1 MLISATFASVMAT
14 IGYVLLAILAL
25 MFMVVVHEL
34 GHYLAG
40 RLLGFKIY
48 EFGIGFGP
56 AIFKHKNKKTGVL
69 FTIRPFPLG
78 GFCQFEGEDEDNS
91 DPQAFNNQP
100 PWKRLI
106 VLFSGAFF
114 NLVSGWII
122 IVIFFSAYG
131 QVLPNIAA
139 VYPDSPNAQVLEAG
153 DAFLSVNGKQVNILT
168 LDDAQAAF
176 SKAGDTANVVV
187 LRNGKKVKLTIT
199 KNVYTLG
206 EFDEQGNFTPKI
218 NSDTGETET
227 NYGFGFSSYTSA
239 VKLPFLLAFARS
251 FTFMF
256 FLVYKIFAILG
267 SLLTG
272 KLAFNNVGGPVTTI
286 KVMSE
291 AASGGFATLSYVV
304 CLVSANL
311 AVMNLLPLPALDG
324 SRMVFCLIEWI
335 FKKPVNRKVEAIIHT
350 VGMVLLF
357 GFAIFADIFRFVT
370 T

>member
-1 MLISATFASVMAT
+1 MLISATFASVMST

-25 MFMVVVHEL
+25 MFMVVVHEF

-48 EFGIGFGP
+48 EFGVGFGP
-56 AIFKHKNKKTGVL
+56 AIIKHRNKKTGVL
-69 FTIRPFPLG
+69 FTLRPFPLG

-114 NLVSGWII
+114 NLISGWII
-122 IVIFFSAYG
+122 IIIFFSAYG
-131 QVLPNIAA
+131 QVLPQIAE
-139 VYPDSPNAQVLEAG
+139 VYPDSQNLNVIEAG

-168 LDDAQAAF
+168 ADDAQSAF
-176 SKAGDTANVVV
+176 SDAGDTTEVVV
-187 LRNGKKVKLTIT
+187 LRDGKKVKLTLT
-199 KNVYTLG
+199 KNIYTLG
-206 EFDEQGNFTPKI
+206 SFDENGNFIPEIDET
-218 NSDTGETET
+218 TGEVKT
-227 NYGFGFSSYTSA
+227 NYGFGFASYTIA
-239 VKLPFLLAFARS
+239 VKLPFGLAFQRS
-251 FTFMF
+251 FLFMF
-256 FLVYKIFAILG
+256 FLVYKILVILG
-267 SLLTG
+267 SLITG

-286 KVMSE
+286 QVMSQ

-350 VGMVLLF
+350 VGMILLF

-370 T
+370 G